1 MRIGTGFCFTLCLAT
16 GLGAQIRGVGSVVYP
31 AGGPGTPGV
40 TRTVGSVVNP
50 AGGVPHA
57 VVPGTRRPAGPASRN
72 RGGYAYPVYIGG
84 YYAAPYI
91 SSYDEYDSSAYAPA
105 QQPPA
110 QTNVT
115 VVMPPQQP
123 VTPVVINY
131 NYPPTAPPAN
141 ADVAGDQ
148 TQDASAAEPSHYLI
162 AFKDH
167 TIYAATAYWVEGDTL
182 HYFTAGNV
190 HNQASLSLVDREF
203 TARLNK
209 EAGVEVN
216 LQAPAK

>member
-1 MRIGTGFCFTLCLAT
+1 MRIGASFCFTLCLAT
-16 GLGAQIRGVGSVVYP
+16 GLCAQIRGVGSVVYP

-40 TRTVGSVVNP
+40 TRTIGSVVNP

-57 VVPGTRRPAGPASRN
+57 VVPATRRTGAPASRT
-72 RGGYAYPVYIGG
+72 RGVYAYPVYIGG
-84 YYAAPYI
+84 YYTAPYI
-91 SSYDEYDSSAYAPA
+91 SPYDESDSSAYPPA
-105 QQPPA
+105 QPPA

-131 NYPPTAPPAN
+131 NYPPAAPPAN

-148 TQDASAAEPSHYLI
+148 TQDSSAAEPSHYLI

-216 LQAPAK
+216 LPAPAK